1 MQPQMTGVKSGPPR
15 HKIYAVLAIVLGF
28 CLSVPQQTKAQSA
41 EPQPTTR
48 ETANG
53 VIVPNF
59 RDPRRR
65 LERPTGTAGTI
76 RFLTSGD
83 FPPFNF
89 LDSRGQL
96 TGFHVDLARAL
107 CEVLKA
113 NCTIQMRPFDELT
126 PALQERRG
134 DAVIAGLAATARS
147 REWFTFTEKFLAL
160 PGRFLVRHQ
169 EALGTATPTPE
180 RLRGRWVAVVD
191 RSAHAAFVMDL
202 FPEAR
207 IAAYPDET
215 AARDALRDGTV
226 DAMFG
231 DALSGSFW
239 INGTASNSCCTFA
252 PGVFLEQRYFGEGL
266 RIAVN
271 KDNQRLRTLLDYALQ
286 VVQDNGKY
294 EELFLRYFPRGFF

>member
-1 MQPQMTGVKSGPPR
+1 MQPLMTLVKTQSVRNAILPFWAGFALFVLLGLNSAVAQNGNSTPGVG
-15 HKIYAVLAIVLGF
+15 
-28 CLSVPQQTKAQSA
+28 
-41 EPQPTTR
+41 
-48 ETANG
+48 ETAKNFA
-53 VIVPNF
+53 VPNF

-65 LERPTGTAGTI
+65 LERPSGPAGTI

-107 CEVLKA
+107 CEALKA
-113 NCTIQMRPFDELT
+113 TCTVQMRPFDELAT
-126 PALQERRG
+126 ALQERRG
-134 DAVIAGLAATARS
+134 DAVIAGLAVTPRS
-147 REWFTFTEKFLAL
+147 RERLGFTEKYLAL
-160 PGRFLVRHQ
+160 PGRFLVRRQ
-169 EALGTATPTPE
+169 EALGSGLPTPE
-180 RLRGRWVAVVD
+180 RFKGRWVAVVD
-191 RSAHAAFVMDL
+191 RSTHASFVMEL

-239 INGTASNSCCTFA
+239 INGTSSQDCCVFT
-252 PGVFLEQRYFGEGL
+252 PGVFLEPRYFGEGL
-266 RIAVN
+266 RIAVT

-286 VVQDNGKY
+286 VVQDSGKY

>member
-1 MQPQMTGVKSGPPR
+1 MTFVKIVTASF
-15 HKIYAVLAIVLGF
+15 AVLPVLASSLLLGVVLGTSA
-28 CLSVPQQTKAQSA
+28 LAQGTQPSPSA
-41 EPQPTTR
+41 GASTTHF
-48 ETANG
+48 A
-53 VIVPNF
+53 VPNF

-65 LERPTGTAGTI
+65 LERPTGAAGTI

-96 TGFHVDLARAL
+96 TGFHVDLARAM
-107 CEVLKA
+107 CEALKA
-113 NCTIQMRPFDELT
+113 TCTIQMRPFDELAT
-126 PALQERRG
+126 ALQERRG
-134 DAVIAGLAATARS
+134 DAVIAGLAVTPRS
-147 REWFTFTEKFLAL
+147 RERLGFTEKYLAL
-160 PGRFLVRHQ
+160 PGRFLVRRQ
-169 EALGTATPTPE
+169 EALGSGPPTPE
-180 RLRGRWVAVVD
+180 RFKGRWVAVVD
-191 RSAHAAFVMDL
+191 RSTHAAFVMDL
-202 FPEAR
+202 FPDAR

-239 INGTASNSCCTFA
+239 INGTSSQECCVFT
-252 PGVFLEQRYFGEGL
+252 PGVFLEPRYFGEGL
-266 RIAVN
+266 RIAVA

-286 VVQDNGKY
+286 VVQDSGKY